1 MEVVMEDQIL
11 RVDKEQ
17 EALSDVD
24 VARKLRKK
32 EQRLSARVEEAQEAV
47 ARAQDRFQRVEV
59 RLRRR
64 EARLERLTS
73 HLMLVQKQIVDLQTT
88 HQQPEHVEPIP
99 TTPVTSEPTLISD
112 SEESASAQS
121 EPEASAPSTTESA
134 ASTTIEPE
142 VVAIPEPEAI
152 APTDSTTVA
161 VSTTTEPEAIA
172 TSTTESD
179 TSAIIEPEPVAS
191 PDSTTVD
198 IPTTTEPEASAS
210 STTEPATSTTLEPE
224 VDATPGIDT
233 SSDSTMGGEPTKS
246 LRSEQETQPIAGLL
260 PQDIQSAKE
269 AWVAAESA
277 MQNARNTAHGIAA
290 SISFLSQTGEFS
302 DEFMAELVRKQ
313 AEANKALLKA
323 QDAARVAY
331 ERFVQAQKGAEQVAS
346 QVSMNTS
353 DGHSQ
358 QMQEN
363 GALPSFEDNGS
374 DQTAR
379 LHAIRL
385 YKQ

>member
-32 EQRLSARVEEAQEAV
+32 EQRQSARVEEAQEAV

-64 EARLERLTS
+64 EARLERITS
-73 HLMLVQKQIVDLQTT
+73 HLLLVQKQIVDLQTT

-99 TTPVTSEPTLISD
+99 TTPVTSEPTLITD
-112 SEESASAQS
+112 SEESASSQS
-121 EPEASAPSTTESA
+121 
-134 ASTTIEPE
+134 
-142 VVAIPEPEAI
+142 EPEAI
-152 APTDSTTVA
+152 AP
-161 VSTTTEPEAIA
+161 
-172 TSTTESD
+172 
-179 TSAIIEPEPVAS
+179 
-191 PDSTTVD
+191 
-198 IPTTTEPEASAS
+198 
-210 STTEPATSTTLEPE
+210 STTEPATSTTIEPE
-224 VDATPGIDT
+224 VDATPVIDT

-260 PQDIQSAKE
+260 SQDIQSAKE

-331 ERFVQAQKGAEQVAS
+331 ERFVQAQKGAEQVA
-346 QVSMNTS
+346 
-353 DGHSQ
+353 
-358 QMQEN
+358 
-363 GALPSFEDNGS
+363 
-374 DQTAR
+374 
-379 LHAIRL
+379 
-385 YKQ
+385 

>member
-64 EARLERLTS
+64 EARLERITS
-73 HLMLVQKQIVDLQTT
+73 HLLLVQKQIVDLQTT

-99 TTPVTSEPTLISD
+99 TTPVTSEPTLITD
-112 SEESASAQS
+112 SEESASSQS
-121 EPEASAPSTTESA
+121 EPEAIAPSTTESA

-142 VVAIPEPEAI
+142 VVA
-152 APTDSTTVA
+152 
-161 VSTTTEPEAIA
+161 TTEPEAIA
-172 TSTTESD
+172 
-179 TSAIIEPEPVAS
+179 P
-191 PDSTTVD
+191 
-198 IPTTTEPEASAS
+198 

-260 PQDIQSAKE
+260 SQDIQSAKE

-358 QMQEN
+358 QM
-363 GALPSFEDNGS
+363 
-374 DQTAR
+374 
-379 LHAIRL
+379 
-385 YKQ
+385 

>member
-64 EARLERLTS
+64 EARLERITS
-73 HLMLVQKQIVDLQTT
+73 HLLLVQKQIVDLQTT

-99 TTPVTSEPTLISD
+99 TTPVTSEPTLITD
-112 SEESASAQS
+112 SEGSASAQS
-121 EPEASAPSTTESA
+121 ESEAIAPSTTESA

-142 VVAIPEPEAI
+142 VVATTEPEAI
-152 APTDSTTVA
+152 APTD
-161 VSTTTEPEAIA
+161 
-172 TSTTESD
+172 STTESD

-191 PDSTTVD
+191 PASTTVD
-198 IPTTTEPEASAS
+198 ISTTTEPEAIAS

-260 PQDIQSAKE
+260 SQDIQSAKE

-277 MQNARNTAHGIAA
+277 VQHARNTAHGIAA
-290 SISFLSQTGEFS
+290 SISFLSQTSGFS
-302 DEFMAELVRKQ
+302 DKFMSELVYKQ
-313 AEANKALLKA
+313 AEANKALVKA
-323 QDAARVAY
+323 QDASRLAY
-331 ERFVQAQKGAEQVAS
+331 ERFVQAQEHAAS
-346 QVSMNTS
+346 QPVDVPV
-353 DGHSQ
+353 DGSEDQ
-358 QMQEN
+358 AQRKQEN
-363 GALPSFEDNGS
+363 GALPVVEDNAN
-374 DQTAR
+374 DQTVSM
-379 LHAIRL
+379 HAIRL
-385 YKQ
+385 YKAW

>member
-17 EALSDVD
+17 KALSDVD

-64 EARLERLTS
+64 EARLERITS
-73 HLMLVQKQIVDLQTT
+73 HLLLVQKQLVDLQTT

-99 TTPVTSEPTLISD
+99 TTPVTSEPTLITD
-112 SEESASAQS
+112 SEESASSQS
-121 EPEASAPSTTESA
+121 EPEAIAPSTTESA

-142 VVAIPEPEAI
+142 VVA
-152 APTDSTTVA
+152 
-161 VSTTTEPEAIA
+161 TTEPEAIA
-172 TSTTESD
+172 PSTTESD

-191 PDSTTVD
+191 PASTTVE
-198 IPTTTEPEASAS
+198 I
-210 STTEPATSTTLEPE
+210 STTKPATSTTLEPE

-260 PQDIQSAKE
+260 SQDIQSAKE

-363 GALPSFEDNGS
+363 GALPSFEENGS

-385 YKQ
+385 YKE

>member
-64 EARLERLTS
+64 EARLERITS
-73 HLMLVQKQIVDLQTT
+73 HLLLVQKQIVDLQTT

-99 TTPVTSEPTLISD
+99 TTPVTSEPTLITD
-112 SEESASAQS
+112 SEESASSQS
-121 EPEASAPSTTESA
+121 
-134 ASTTIEPE
+134 
-142 VVAIPEPEAI
+142 EPEAI
-152 APTDSTTVA
+152 AP
-161 VSTTTEPEAIA
+161 
-172 TSTTESD
+172 STTESD

-191 PDSTTVD
+191 PDSTTVE
-198 IPTTTEPEASAS
+198 ISTTTEPEAIAS

-260 PQDIQSAKE
+260 SQDIQSAKE

-358 QMQEN
+358 QM
-363 GALPSFEDNGS
+363 
-374 DQTAR
+374 
-379 LHAIRL
+379 
-385 YKQ
+385 

>member
-64 EARLERLTS
+64 EARLERITS
-73 HLMLVQKQIVDLQTT
+73 HLLLVQKQIVDLQTT

-99 TTPVTSEPTLISD
+99 TTPVTSEPTLITD
-112 SEESASAQS
+112 SEESASSQS
-121 EPEASAPSTTESA
+121 EPEAIAPSTTESA

-142 VVAIPEPEAI
+142 VVATTEPEAI

-161 VSTTTEPEAIA
+161 VSTTTEPEAI
-172 TSTTESD
+172 
-179 TSAIIEPEPVAS
+179 
-191 PDSTTVD
+191 
-198 IPTTTEPEASAS
+198 AS

-260 PQDIQSAKE
+260 SQDIQSAKE

-358 QMQEN
+358 QM
-363 GALPSFEDNGS
+363 
-374 DQTAR
+374 
-379 LHAIRL
+379 
-385 YKQ
+385 

>member
-1 MEVVMEDQIL
+1 MEIVMEDQIL

-17 EALSDVD
+17 EVLSDVD

-32 EQRLSARVEEAQEAV
+32 EQRLSARLEKAQEAV

-64 EARLERLTS
+64 EARLERITS

-88 HQQPEHVEPIP
+88 HQQPEHVEPVP
-99 TTPVTSEPTLISD
+99 TMPATSEPTLITD
-112 SEESASAQS
+112 SEESASPQ
-121 EPEASAPSTTESA
+121 P
-134 ASTTIEPE
+134 EPE
-142 VVAIPEPEAI
+142 VI
-152 APTDSTTVA
+152 APPDTG
-161 VSTTTEPEAIA
+161 
-172 TSTTESD
+172 SD
-179 TSAIIEPEPVAS
+179 IIEPEPVAS
-191 PDSTTVD
+191 PD
-198 IPTTTEPEASAS
+198 

-224 VDATPGIDT
+224 VDATPGIDI
-233 SSDSTMGGEPTKS
+233 SSDSTMEGEPTKS
-246 LRSEQETQPIAGLL
+246 LRSEQGTQPIAGLL

-313 AEANKALLKA
+313 AEANKSLVKA
-323 QDAARVAY
+323 QDAARSAY
-331 ERFVQAQKGAEQVAS
+331 ERFVQAQENAEHAAS
-346 QVSMNTS
+346 QPVDVSISSPEDDT
-353 DGHSQ
+353 Q
-358 QMQEN
+358 QKQEN
-363 GALPSFEDNGS
+363 GALPSFEENGS

-385 YKQ
+385 YKEW

>member
-64 EARLERLTS
+64 EARLERITS
-73 HLMLVQKQIVDLQTT
+73 HLLLVQKQIVDLQTT

-99 TTPVTSEPTLISD
+99 TTPVTSEPTLITD
-112 SEESASAQS
+112 SEESASSQS
-121 EPEASAPSTTESA
+121 EPEAIAPSTTESA

-142 VVAIPEPEAI
+142 VVA
-152 APTDSTTVA
+152 
-161 VSTTTEPEAIA
+161 TTEPEAIA
-172 TSTTESD
+172 PSTTESD

-191 PDSTTVD
+191 PASTTVD
-198 IPTTTEPEASAS
+198 ISTTTEPEAIAS

-260 PQDIQSAKE
+260 SQDIQSAKE

-363 GALPSFEDNGS
+363 GALPSFEENGS

-385 YKQ
+385 YKE

>member
-1 MEVVMEDQIL
+1 MEDQIL

-64 EARLERLTS
+64 EARLERITS
-73 HLMLVQKQIVDLQTT
+73 HLLLVQKQIVDLQTT

-99 TTPVTSEPTLISD
+99 TTPVTSEPTLITD
-112 SEESASAQS
+112 SEESASSQS
-121 EPEASAPSTTESA
+121 
-134 ASTTIEPE
+134 
-142 VVAIPEPEAI
+142 EPEAI
-152 APTDSTTVA
+152 AP
-161 VSTTTEPEAIA
+161 
-172 TSTTESD
+172 STTESD

-191 PDSTTVD
+191 PASTTVE
-198 IPTTTEPEASAS
+198 ISTTTEPEAIAS

-260 PQDIQSAKE
+260 SQDIQSAKE

-363 GALPSFEDNGS
+363 GALPSFEENGS

-385 YKQ
+385 YKE

>member
-64 EARLERLTS
+64 EARLERITS
-73 HLMLVQKQIVDLQTT
+73 HLLLVQKQIVDLQTT

-99 TTPVTSEPTLISD
+99 TTPVTSEPTLITD
-112 SEESASAQS
+112 SEESASSQS
-121 EPEASAPSTTESA
+121 EPEAIAPSTTESA

-142 VVAIPEPEAI
+142 VVATTEPEAI

-161 VSTTTEPEAIA
+161 VSTTTEPEAI
-172 TSTTESD
+172 
-179 TSAIIEPEPVAS
+179 
-191 PDSTTVD
+191 
-198 IPTTTEPEASAS
+198 AS

-260 PQDIQSAKE
+260 SQDIQSAKE

-363 GALPSFEDNGS
+363 GALPSFEENGS

-385 YKQ
+385 YKE